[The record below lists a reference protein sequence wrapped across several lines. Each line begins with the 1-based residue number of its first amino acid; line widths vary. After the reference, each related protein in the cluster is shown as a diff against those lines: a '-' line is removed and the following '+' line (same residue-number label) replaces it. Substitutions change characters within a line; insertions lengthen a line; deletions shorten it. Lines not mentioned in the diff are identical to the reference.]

1 MMLIQRDFYL
11 NQLLRK
17 RANGLV
23 KIITGIRRC
32 GKSFFLFKL
41 FYDYLLQD
49 GVPRE
54 NIITLALD
62 QAINAKYRNP
72 LLLDAYIR
80 ERVADARRKFYV
92 FLDEIQQVLSI
103 SNPYLDH
110 PEAKIGFVDV
120 LLGLM
125 ELPNVDIYVT
135 GSNSRML
142 SSDIVTEF
150 RDRGDELRL
159 HPLSFQEFYS
169 HYTGEKRHAWRNYYT
184 YGGLPRL
191 ARLTTHAEK
200 SQYLQG
206 LFANIYLKD
215 IMERQRILHE
225 KSLLDDLL
233 NVVASSIGS
242 LTNPTR
248 IANTFKSEKGQ
259 IVAANTLSNYLN
271 FFIDAF
277 LLTKASRY
285 DIKGRRLINSP
296 LKYYFEDVGLR
307 NARLDFR
314 QQEINHI
321 MENVIFNEL
330 CRRGFNVN
338 VGVVHHNYKKEDGQS
353 ARAQLEVDFVA
364 DKAGDRFY
372 IQSALNIGDKAKRE
386 QETRSLRCVDDSFK
400 KIIVV
405 NDDIVSWNDEHGI
418 EYVSIEDFLLQ
429 EKVN

>member
-1 MMLIQRDFYL
+1 MLIRRDFYL
-11 NQLLRK
+11 SQLIKK

-32 GKSFFLFKL
+32 GKSYFLFKL

-49 GVPRE
+49 GVPCE

-62 QAINAKYRNP
+62 QAVNAKYRNP

-80 ERVADARRKFYV
+80 ERVSDARRKFYV

-103 SNPYLDH
+103 PNPYLDH
-110 PEAKIGFVDV
+110 PDARISFVDV

-142 SSDIVTEF
+142 ASDIVTEF
-150 RDRGDELRL
+150 RDRGDEVRL
-159 HPLSFQEFYS
+159 HPLSFHEFYS
-169 HYTGEKRHAWRNYYT
+169 HYSGEKRHTWRDYYT

-191 ARLTTHAEK
+191 ATLATHAEK

-215 IMERQRILHE
+215 IMERHRILNE
-225 KSLLDDLL
+225 KSILDDLL
-233 NVVASSIGS
+233 NVIASSIGS
-242 LTNPTR
+242 LSNPTR

-259 IVAANTLSNYLN
+259 VVAANTLSTYLD

-277 LLTKASRY
+277 LLAKASRY

-314 QQEINHI
+314 QQEVNHI
-321 MENVIFNEL
+321 MENVIYNEL

-338 VGVVHHNYKKEDGQS
+338 VGVAPYNYKNEHGQS
-353 ARAQLEVDFVA
+353 ARAQLEIDFVA

-372 IQSALNIGDKAKRE
+372 IQSSLNIDDSVKRE
-386 QETRSLRCVDDSFK
+386 QETRSLRRIEDSFK

-405 NDDIVSWNDEHGI
+405 NNDIVSWSDEYGI
-418 EYVSIEDFLLQ
+418 KYVGIEDFLLN
-429 EKVN
+429 EYVN

>member
-1 MMLIQRDFYL
+1 MLIRRNFYL
-11 NQLLRK
+11 SQLIKK

-32 GKSFFLFKL
+32 GKSYLLFKL

-49 GVPRE
+49 GVSCE

-62 QAINAKYRNP
+62 QAVNAKYRNP

-80 ERVADARRKFYV
+80 ERVSDGGRDFYV

-103 SNPYLDH
+103 QNPYLDH
-110 PEAKIGFVDV
+110 PEARIDFVDV

-150 RDRGDELRL
+150 RDRGDEVRL
-159 HPLSFQEFYS
+159 HPLSFHEFYS
-169 HYTGEKRHAWRNYYT
+169 HYSGETRHAWRDYCT

-191 ARLTTHAEK
+191 ATLATHAEK

-215 IMERQRILHE
+215 IMERHRILNE

-233 NVVASSIGS
+233 NVIASNIGS

-248 IANTFKSEKGQ
+248 IANTFKSEKGEV
-259 IVAANTLSNYLN
+259 VAANTLSTYLD
-271 FFIDAF
+271 FFVDAF

-314 QQEINHI
+314 QQEVNHI

-338 VGVVHHNYKKEDGQS
+338 IGIVPYNSKKEHGQS
-353 ARAQLEVDFVA
+353 VRTQLEIDFVA
-364 DKAGDRFY
+364 DKAGDRIY
-372 IQSALNIGDKAKRE
+372 IQSSLNIDDSAKRE
-386 QETRSLRCVDDSFK
+386 QETRSLRRIEDSFR
-400 KIIVV
+400 KIIVMN
-405 NDDIVSWNDEHGI
+405 NDIIPWSDEYGI
-418 EYVSIEDFLLQ
+418 KYVGIEDFLLH
-429 EKVN
+429 EDVI

>member
-1 MMLIQRDFYL
+1 MLILRDFYL
-11 NQLLRK
+11 SQLIKK

-62 QAINAKYRNP
+62 QAVNAKYRNP
-72 LLLDAYIR
+72 LLLDAYVR
-80 ERVADARRKFYV
+80 EKVSDGGRKFYV

-103 SNPYLDH
+103 PNPYLDH
-110 PEAKIGFVDV
+110 PDAKIGFVDV

-150 RDRGDELRL
+150 RDRGDEVRL
-159 HPLSFQEFYS
+159 HPLSFHEFYS
-169 HYTGEKRHAWRNYYT
+169 HYSGDKRHAWRDYYT

-191 ARLTTHAEK
+191 TTLATHVEK

-215 IMERQRILHE
+215 IMERHRILNE
-225 KSLLDDLL
+225 KSVLDDLL
-233 NVVASSIGS
+233 NVIASSIGS
-242 LTNPTR
+242 LSNPTR

-259 IVAANTLSNYLN
+259 VVAANTLSIYLDY
-271 FFIDAF
+271 FIDAF
-277 LLTKASRY
+277 LLAKASRY

-296 LKYYFEDVGLR
+296 VKYYFEDVGLR
-307 NARLDFR
+307 NALLDFR
-314 QQEINHI
+314 QQEVNHI
-321 MENVIFNEL
+321 MENVIYNEL
-330 CRRGFNVN
+330 RRRGFNVN
-338 VGVVHHNYKKEDGQS
+338 VGIVPYNYKNEHGQS
-353 ARAQLEVDFVA
+353 ALAQLEIDFVA

-372 IQSALNIGDKAKRE
+372 IQSALNIDDSAKRE
-386 QETRSLRCVDDSFK
+386 QETRPLRRIEDSFK
-400 KIIVV
+400 KIIVM
-405 NDDIVSWNDEHGI
+405 NSEIVPWSDEYGI
-418 EYVSIEDFLLQ
+418 KYVGIEDFLLH
-429 EKVN
+429 EHVN